1 VNLKTWA
8 LSVNVKISLISVY
21 DLGDFWLSGLVEIS
35 EDVSSL
41 LKVDFTDAPVIAVII
56 YECE

>member
-8 LSVNVKISLISVY
+8 LSVNVKISLINVY

-35 EDVSSL
+35 EDFSSL